1 VCYLR
6 ALLPNQCSLHGT
18 NVQGDGTCK
27 HCKIH
32 TEDSSF
38 TLSTITAKTLNG
50 LIEQVKSVPI
60 FANDG
65 KTKLYLRKPAARASY
80 YVGAMARSEA
90 EAYVKKSGIGDYLI
104 RQNAKG
110 DKYVL
115 VVNGGNQEVKSFIIS
130 AEANGRFSFGGLP
143 HESLEMVIRF
153 LRKTPLMGANNKP
166 MYINKAAL
174 TTDAEDMIADAE
186 FSFGDADEAGFGESR
201 VLCWFGFFLFDVGGR
216 VPGMTS
222 IISPIPCVCL

>member
-1 VCYLR
+1 
-6 ALLPNQCSLHGT
+6 LHGT